1 MEGKYQ
7 EGFSIFKKLHL
18 MMSRSRIVTIYQF
31 ILLLIFAGIHSYTC
45 RAQKLFERDSP
56 LKIQLSGQIEAL
68 LQDRGEDPQYHE
80 IQLTYTDS
88 SVSNQPV
95 SIPIQ
100 ARVRGNFRRLK
111 SNCDFPPILLNF
123 SSKATKGT
131 LFEGQNK
138 VKLVMPCQ
146 GDKYVVREYLI
157 YQLYNRLTP
166 KSFKA
171 RLVSVELQDPNLK
184 PKRAAFFY
192 GILLEEEEQVAE
204 RNGMI
209 MLERQLVR
217 PEQTQ
222 KEDFLTMAVF
232 EYLIGNTD
240 WSVQYRQNVKLIA
253 KDSLS
258 IPITVPYD
266 FDHAGIV
273 SAPYALPAYE
283 LGLNSTRERRYRGY
297 CVQDMKQFEPV
308 VAQFNQAR
316 DDFYRIYSECP
327 YLELGYVKATLK
339 FLDDFYKTINDPK
352 RMKSEF
358 QYPCDPSG
366 TGNVVIKGLK
376 Q

>member
-1 MEGKYQ
+1 MPRSHTA
-7 EGFSIFKKLHL
+7 SIN
-18 MMSRSRIVTIYQF
+18 QF
-31 ILLLIFAGIHSYTC
+31 ILLLVFAGIQSYTC

-56 LKIQLSGQIEAL
+56 LKIQLSGQVEVL

-100 ARVRGNFRRLK
+100 VRVRGNFRRLK
-111 SNCDFPPILLNF
+111 SNCDFPPLLLNF
-123 SSKATKGT
+123 SGTTTKGT
-131 LFEGQNK
+131 LFESQNK

-157 YQLYNRLTP
+157 YQIYNRLTP

-171 RLVSVELQDPNLK
+171 RLVSIELQDPNLK

-253 KDSLS
+253 KDTLS

-273 SAPYALPAYE
+273 SAPYALPAFE

-297 CVQDMKQFEPV
+297 CIQDMKQFEPV
-308 VAQFNQAR
+308 VAKFNEAR

-327 YLELGYVKATLK
+327 YLELGYVKTTLK
-339 FLDDFYKTINDPK
+339 YLDDFYKTINDPK
-352 RMKSEF
+352 RIKYQF